1 MRTCPSCSKPVPGGA
16 LSCPACG
23 AALVDSATP
32 TRMPRAEDNSEQRA
46 ASFRSTSA
54 SPSTREG
61 RFVTGSI
68 LAGRYRI
75 VIVLRIA
82 IVSAVFLL
90 LVLFLLRTLLRR
102 QWLAAGICILIF
114 PLINAQTGYLPTVS
128 VPLIVLYAAILVILV
143 LRCGLVALI
152 AAEIAN
158 YLLRAFPITLN
169 FSAWYVGSGMVALVA
184 VLAMAVY
191 GFRTSLGGQK
201 VFKGKLLEE

>member
-1 MRTCPSCSKPVPGGA
+1 
-16 LSCPACG
+16 
-23 AALVDSATP
+23 
-32 TRMPRAEDNSEQRA
+32 MPRAEDNSEQRA